1 VEEDVDDDDAITIAA
16 TGNKKSYYNYAAAHS
31 YASALLHVPHSSSA
45 TIDVQPP
52 YHTSSSSSSSGG
64 VAAAKWMS
72 STASGEY
79 RQRATEAL
87 ADVDRK
93 LALIDGLSQR
103 ITRESPESIA
113 GPLLRS
119 HGHEIVTLDG
129 RMNGS
134 SSSNSSSSCTTTIT
148 LHTMRDK
155 AERIERQSRLLD
167 AMAKRVEETLRRGT
181 ARMEAVTLELT
192 RVLELSSTLKMML
205 RLQFE
210 SRKVLSLQTSTTP
223 SSKTTANST
232 TTAAANDFVD
242 LRDLTRAAAS
252 VAAMEGLLSHP
263 SLTPHGGGG
272 TTPGGGGGGGGNEEE
287 NDNSRIH
294 AVEKLRPRANAVST
308 SVRKAAAGLMD
319 EIQRGG
325 GDNSSGSSSGSGGG
339 GGSGSIDLTR
349 LGATLQ
355 VYFHLGE
362 LPDAA

>member
-1 VEEDVDDDDAITIAA
+1 
-16 TGNKKSYYNYAAAHS
+16 
-31 YASALLHVPHSSSA
+31 
-45 TIDVQPP
+45 
-52 YHTSSSSSSSGG
+52 
-64 VAAAKWMS
+64 M
-72 STASGEY
+72 
-79 RQRATEAL
+79 
-87 ADVDRK
+87 
-93 LALIDGLSQR
+93 
-103 ITRESPESIA
+103 
-113 GPLLRS
+113 
-119 HGHEIVTLDG
+119 
-129 RMNGS
+129 
-134 SSSNSSSSCTTTIT
+134 
-148 LHTMRDK
+148 
-155 AERIERQSRLLD
+155 
-167 AMAKRVEETLRRGT
+167 
-181 ARMEAVTLELT
+181 
-192 RVLELSSTLKMML
+192 
-205 RLQFE
+205 
-210 SRKVLSLQTSTTP
+210 
-223 SSKTTANST
+223 
-232 TTAAANDFVD
+232 D